1 MANRVVMPKLTD
13 TMEEGVLRKW
23 YKKEGEF
30 IESGDPIAEVETD
43 KAIMDLEAFASGVL
57 RKILVVEGTTVPSGK
72 LIAIIARE
80 DEVIDDILAE
90 MSSKTTEK
98 KAGHQEEVAI
108 LPQAIETAT
117 VVEKGAIW
125 ISPLARKMAEEHQ
138 IEIANLKGSGPGG
151 RITQKDVEQA
161 IAMRGVMTSAR
172 LDRPAG
178 GLHSLP
184 PLGLSMLRKAVVR
197 RMTESK
203 GPVPHFY
210 VVAEI
215 DMEKA
220 IAFKDKM
227 KADGNKLTLTEIF
240 LKATALTLRKFPA
253 YCSSYQGDAV
263 RIAERIDVGF
273 AVGIP
278 DGVITPVITDCDK
291 KSLTALSEEVR
302 DKIHRA
308 AEKKLAPSEYT
319 GAVFS
324 ISNLGMYR
332 SVESFSAII
341 TPPESGVLAI
351 GSVIEK
357 PVVRHHAVAIGKTV
371 KMTLSTD
378 HRVAD
383 GVLAAQ
389 FLLELTEILQ
399 NPESLTD

>member
-23 YKKEGEF
+23 HKKEGEF

-43 KAIMDLEAFASGVL
+43 KAIMDLEAFASGFL
-57 RKILVVEGTTVPSGK
+57 RKILVSEGAVVPSGE

-80 DEVIDDILAE
+80 DESIDDILAE
-90 MSSKTTEK
+90 ITCKTTGE
-98 KAGHQEEVAI
+98 KAGYQEETTV
-108 LPQAIETAT
+108 LPHAIEIVP
-117 VVEKGAIW
+117 VVEKGAVW
-125 ISPLARKMAEEHQ
+125 ISPLARRMAEESG
-138 IEIANLKGSGPGG
+138 IDIATIRGSGPGG
-151 RITQKDVEQA
+151 RITQRDVEQM
-161 IAMRGVMTSAR
+161 IAGRGVTTSA
-172 LDRPAG
+172 LPDQPAG
-178 GLHSLP
+178 GLSSLP
-184 PLGLSMLRKAVVR
+184 PLGLSMFRKAVAK
-197 RMTESK
+197 RMMESK

-227 KADGNKLTLTEIF
+227 KADVAKLTFTEIF

-253 YCSSYQGDAV
+253 YRSSYQGDSV
-263 RIAERIDVGF
+263 LVAERVDVGF

-278 DGVITPVITDCDK
+278 DGVITPVITDCDQK
-291 KSLTALSEEVR
+291 TLSALSEEVR
-302 DKIHRA
+302 DKINRA
-308 AEKKLAPSEYT
+308 QEKKLAPSEYT
-319 GAVFS
+319 GAIFS

-351 GSVIEK
+351 GSVVEK
-357 PVVRHHAVAIGKTV
+357 PVVRNHAVAIGKRV

-389 FLLELTEILQ
+389 FLSELTEILQ
-399 NPESLTD
+399 NPERLSY